1 MVNSPGI
8 ARLISEFRREHFA
21 FWRLRPE
28 PDPYFVGYA
37 TCSSRFAR
45 SPSKSCSNQLAFHEI
60 RVMFCTMD
68 RNDHWIREKAAAS
81 LNPAQVETVLIHL
94 SEHWPETAQPLADV
108 VEQFP
113 LGEAALL
120 HLLAVSS
127 ICAARLTHD
136 PDSLLWLCQA
146 QICSAPRSYAEML
159 GYLRRSAGNSITDQ
173 GFSALRF
180 WKGREMTRIAVRELA
195 NIASL
200 EETTA
205 ELSQVAGICIRNVF
219 EHWNTEL
226 RQRYGSPQAEFAIL
240 ALGKLGGGELNYSS
254 DVDLLF
260 LYSEDGQ
267 LTAHISYHEFFN
279 RLAKRI
285 LETFST
291 GHPAGSLFRVDLRLR
306 PEGSA
311 GPLARSLAS
320 MENYYAGFGETW
332 ERLALIKARGIGGSR
347 ELAYEFLR
355 QHQPFIYPKSV
366 SPDLLYEIAGIK
378 RRIERDIVGA
388 DKLERDVKLGRG
400 GIREI
405 EFIVQTLQLIHG
417 ARHPFLQETSMLKA
431 LRALRELDLLP
442 HEEVLTCDNTYRF
455 LRRVE
460 HRLQIEGEQQ
470 THLVPRDPEALRCLA
485 LSLRFSSSEDFTAT
499 LQERMRAV
507 RPIFQRI
514 VSGTSAGPV
523 RLSTTDNLEIF
534 SDQKRA
540 AKALSD
546 LAQGAASFHIA
557 PRTRQIFRKLR
568 PALLAW
574 LAKTSDPDV
583 TLNQFV
589 RFVEGYGLRSL
600 FFELLVANPRL
611 LELVVK
617 TFDASRFASDLLIR
631 RPQLLEDITRDP
643 TFDEPRSVTENL
655 RRLDSLGANANN
667 LDPIRAYRQR
677 QLLRIILRDVLG
689 LIQPAATF
697 AELSDVAEACLV
709 FVEKLLASDQLTI
722 IALGKF
728 GGREISYGADLDVLF
743 VGEDV
748 RAAQNLMTA
757 MAQATAE
764 GDIWAL
770 DARLRPEGEKGPLVC
785 SLETYE
791 SYYASRAQPWE
802 LQALTR
808 ARPVS
813 GPLQNEFM
821 EVANRAW
828 RRACQDA
835 DLFIKID
842 DMVERIRRERGSGSD
857 FLDLKTGNGG
867 IIEAEFLVQALQMRA
882 NIWEQNWERAVDRL
896 NERGHLDEPD
906 VAKLKNSYAFL
917 RRCELVLRRYDNR
930 STSALPADPNE
941 QRKFVIRLG
950 CHEVDAF
957 RGDYLNA
964 REAIHTL
971 YQRLV
976 TPA

>member
-1 MVNSPGI
+1 
-8 ARLISEFRREHFA
+8 
-21 FWRLRPE
+21 
-28 PDPYFVGYA
+28 
-37 TCSSRFAR
+37 
-45 SPSKSCSNQLAFHEI
+45 
-60 RVMFCTMD
+60 MD
-68 RNDHWIREKAAAS
+68 LSDHWIREKAAAS
-81 LNPAQVETVLIHL
+81 LNPAQVETVLIQL

-113 LGEAALL
+113 LGEAALI

-127 ICAARLTHD
+127 ICATRLTQD
-136 PDSLLWLCQA
+136 PDSLLWLWQP
-146 QICSAPRSYAEML
+146 QICCAPRSYAEML
-159 GYLRRSAGNSITDQ
+159 GYLQRSAGNSIADQ

-180 WKGREMTRIAVRELA
+180 WKGREMTRIAARELA
-195 NIASL
+195 NVASL

-205 ELSQVAGICIRNVF
+205 ELSQVAEICIRNVF

-240 ALGKLGGGELNYSS
+240 ALGKLGGGELNHSS

-260 LYSEDGQ
+260 LYSEEGQ
-267 LTAHISYHEFFN
+267 LTPQISYHEFFS

-291 GHPAGSLFRVDLRLR
+291 RHPAGSLFRVDLRLR

-311 GPLARSLAS
+311 GPLARSLES

-355 QHQPFIYPKSV
+355 QHQPFICPKSA
-366 SPDLLYEIAGIK
+366 SPDLLDEIASIK
-378 RRIERDIVGA
+378 RRIERDMVGA

-417 ARHPFLQETSMLKA
+417 ARHPFLQEPSMLKA
-431 LRALRELDLLP
+431 LRALRQLDLLP
-442 HEEVLTCDNTYRF
+442 RDEVLTCDNTYRF

-470 THLVPRDPEALRCLA
+470 THLVPQDSEALRRLA

-514 VSGTSAGPV
+514 VSGTSTAMGRSP
-523 RLSTTDNLEIF
+523 TADDLEIF

-568 PALLAW
+568 PVLLGW
-574 LAKTSDPDV
+574 LAKTADPDA
-583 TLNQFV
+583 TLNHFV
-589 RFVEGYGLRSL
+589 RLVEGYGLRSL

-611 LELVVK
+611 LELVLK
-617 TFDASRFASDLLIR
+617 TFDASRFASELLIR

-643 TFDEPRSVTENL
+643 TFGEPRSVAENL
-655 RRLDSLGANANN
+655 RRLDSLGADANN

-677 QLLRIILRDVLG
+677 QLLRIILRDKLG
-689 LIQPAATF
+689 LIQPAAIF

-709 FVEKLLASDQLTI
+709 FVANLLASDQLTI

-748 RAAQNLMTA
+748 RAAQNLMIA
-757 MAQATAE
+757 MAQPTAE
-764 GDIWAL
+764 GNIWAL
-770 DARLRPEGEKGPLVC
+770 DARLRPEGEKGSLVC
-785 SLETYE
+785 SLKTYE

-808 ARPVS
+808 ARAVS

-828 RRACQDA
+828 RRACQEA

-842 DMVERIRRERGSGSD
+842 DMLERIRRDRGSGSD

-867 IIEAEFLVQALQMRA
+867 IIEAEFLVQALQMRG

-896 NERGHLDEPD
+896 HEHGHLNRAD

-917 RRCELVLRRYDNR
+917 RHCEVVLRRYDNR
-930 STSALPADPNE
+930 SISSLPGDPDE
-941 QRKFVIRLG
+941 QRTFAIRLG
-950 CHEVDAF
+950 YHEFGGF
-957 RGDYLNA
+957 RRDYLHA
-964 REAIHTL
+964 REAIHKL